1 MSVYVLVH
9 GAYHGAWCYN
19 KVVPILEDAGHTVI
33 AVDLPGHGADRI
45 PREQIT
51 LENYVRRVC
60 DIVDAQSEPVI
71 LVGHSMGGLTISQVA
86 EERPDKLKMIVFLTA
101 LMPKNGESRA
111 DLSARVEE
119 EPRTGA
125 ARIPTE
131 DGLASTVSDELLKPL
146 FYGDCGDEDIAFA
159 KANLVP
165 QAFAP
170 MNTRLNLTDAKYG
183 SVPRIFIECLQDGA
197 LSIQMQRRMYGDVP
211 VSKVITMDTSHSPFF
226 SAPEELAGHL
236 MAL

>member
-19 KVVPILEDAGHTVI
+19 RVVPILEDAGHTVI
-33 AVDLPGHGADRI
+33 AVDLPGHGDNRI

-51 LENYVRRVC
+51 LENYVSHVC

-101 LMPKNGESRA
+101 LMPKDGESRA
-111 DLSARVEE
+111 DLSARVNE
-119 EPRTGA
+119 EPRVAA

-131 DGLASTVSDELLKPL
+131 DGLASTVSEELLKGL
-146 FYGDCGDEDIAFA
+146 FYGDCSDADIEFA

-170 MNTRLNLTDAKYG
+170 MNTKLHLTEANYG
-183 SVPRIFIECLQDGA
+183 RVPRVFIECLQDGA
-197 LSIQMQRRMYGDVP
+197 LSIRMQRRMYGDVP

-226 SAPEELAGHL
+226 SAPEDLAGHL